1 MHNLQEFTFLSEEKT
16 IVTTPFLLDLLDSA
30 LVENIQA
37 GNLQAAYSVLDLSI
51 NISETLDQQPFS
63 HDEGKQLLASVRKA
77 MENGNVSSAKQHMI
91 EFALK

>member
-1 MHNLQEFTFLSEEKT
+1 MKKLQEFNFLMEEKN

-37 GNLQAAYSVLDLSI
+37 GNLQAAYSVMDLSI
-51 NISETLDQQPFS
+51 NIAETLEKRS
-63 HDEGKQLLASVRKA
+63 YSTDEGKQILSSVRKA
-77 MENGNVSSAKQHMI
+77 MDSGNVATAKQHMI

>member
-16 IVTTPFLLDLLDSA
+16 IVTTPFLLNLLDSA
-30 LVENIQA
+30 LVENIQE

-51 NISETLDQQPFS
+51 NISETLEQQPFS
-63 HDEGKQLLASVRKA
+63 HDEGKQLLTSVKKA